1 MLQKTS
7 IERNILVEKGGKVAP
22 YLLCLHCLILFG
34 VIFNCG
40 VCLRAGGVSQG
51 KFPCLSN
58 VFYSGRTVSSWAT
71 SATRGT
77 RPRPGRCTRCS
88 GWGSSSAWTTTPPTC
103 RILWM
108 ISMIP
113 TEELIIDTIRN
124 ALLFNKLLLCTV
136 SFIFGLRLR
145 VLTGTFDKLRCLVY
159 QHPIL
164 VSADDLKLQTVQC
177 GIPASTQ

>member
-1 MLQKTS
+1 MLQKKKYIS
-7 IERNILVEKGGKVAP
+7 GKGRQSCPLPIMPA
-22 YLLCLHCLILFG
+22 LFDSLWCYFQY
-34 VIFNCG
+34 FNCG
-40 VCLRAGGVSQG
+40 VRLWAGGVSQG

-124 ALLFNKLLLCTV
+124 ALLFNKFTFV
-136 SFIFGLRLR
+136 HR
-145 VLTGTFDKLRCLVY
+145 V
-159 QHPIL
+159 I
-164 VSADDLKLQTVQC
+164 
-177 GIPASTQ
+177 